1 MAVIDPLAYHL
12 REKKSNDELSKREIE
27 VLKLLAEG
35 MSNKDICREFWL
47 SPNTVGR
54 HNKNIFRKIK
64 VKNRTQAAL
73 WAWRNGLM
81 D

>member
-1 MAVIDPLAYHL
+1 MAVVDPLAYYT
-12 REKKSNDELSKREIE
+12 REKKTNDELSKREIE
-27 VLKLLAEG
+27 VLKLVAEG
-35 MSNKDICREFWL
+35 MSNKDICAQFWL
-47 SPNTVGR
+47 SPHTVSR
-54 HNKNIFRKIK
+54 HMKSIFRKLK

>member
-1 MAVIDPLAYHL
+1 MAVVDPLAFHL
-12 REKKSNDELSKREIE
+12 REKVVNNELSKREIE
-27 VLKLLAEG
+27 VLKLVAEG
-35 MSNKDICREFWL
+35 MSNKDICAQFWL

-54 HNKNIFRKIK
+54 HMKNIFRKLG